1 MRIFPVFLACLFTA
15 GVTVSWRPNTQQ
27 AVLTGKV
34 SDKNSGEALIGAT
47 VKVLKG
53 TDLQRGAVTDIE
65 GAYRVSLEPGLY
77 TVQFSYTGFA
87 SGTVTDVLVRAGQL
101 AVLDMA
107 LESTSVLDEV
117 IVTAYKVPLIQQDAT
132 STGQTLTSEQIRN
145 LPTRNVQANK
155 AAGAGSNPNAA
166 SIKGKRS
173 EATTY
178 YIDGIRVG
186 APAGKSAAPTSA
198 KAGKKSSR
206 RLRSDSTM
214 PAPGEQD
221 SITPDYSAENYAH
234 IQENPFL
241 PAGDNPVSTF
251 SIDVDV
257 ASYANIRRFLHEGT
271 MPPPDAV
278 RIEEMINYFDYA
290 YAPPTDQYP
299 FAVHT
304 EMAPCPWAP
313 EHRLL
318 LVGLQGRQIE
328 TGQLPPSNF
337 VFLIDVSGSMSDD
350 NKLPLVQQSL
360 RLLVQQLRPQDRVAL
375 VVYAGAAGTV
385 LPSTSGSDKAA
396 INAAIDRLSAGGS
409 TAGAA
414 GIQLAYQV
422 ARSHYAERG
431 NNRVILCTDGDFN
444 VGVSS
449 DAELVRLI
457 EKERESGVFLSVLGF
472 GMGNYQDAKMQ
483 QLADKGNGNHAY
495 IDQIGEARKVLVSE
509 FGGTLFAIAK
519 DVKLQLEF
527 NPARVAG
534 YRLIGYENRLLARE
548 DFDDDAKD
556 AGELGVG
563 HRVTALYEVV
573 PVGKPLPLAKGA
585 GPLKYQT
592 IQPTAAA
599 QSSELCTLKLRYKQP
614 KPNATSTLLE
624 TVVKDAPQTSMSE
637 NLQLAAAT
645 ASFGMLLRGSQ
656 YKGAATYGSALALAR
671 QSAKHDPN
679 GYRTELCSMIEKAQF
694 LTDPLRTGK

>member
-1 MRIFPVFLACLFTA
+1 M
-15 GVTVSWRPNTQQ
+15 
-27 AVLTGKV
+27 
-34 SDKNSGEALIGAT
+34 
-47 VKVLKG
+47 
-53 TDLQRGAVTDIE
+53 
-65 GAYRVSLEPGLY
+65 
-77 TVQFSYTGFA
+77 
-87 SGTVTDVLVRAGQL
+87 
-101 AVLDMA
+101 
-107 LESTSVLDEV
+107 
-117 IVTAYKVPLIQQDAT
+117 
-132 STGQTLTSEQIRN
+132 
-145 LPTRNVQANK
+145 
-155 AAGAGSNPNAA
+155 
-166 SIKGKRS
+166 
-173 EATTY
+173 
-178 YIDGIRVG
+178 
-186 APAGKSAAPTSA
+186 
-198 KAGKKSSR
+198 
-206 RLRSDSTM
+206 
-214 PAPGEQD
+214 
-221 SITPDYSAENYAH
+221 
-234 IQENPFL
+234 
-241 PAGDNPVSTF
+241 STF

-257 ASYANIRRFLHEGT
+257 ASYANLRRFLHDGT

-278 RIEEMINYFDYA
+278 RIEEMINYFDYT
-290 YAPPTDQYP
+290 YAPPTDQHP

-304 EMAPCPWAP
+304 ELAPCPWAP

-318 LVGLQGRQIE
+318 MVGLQGRQIE

-360 RLLVQQLRPQDRVAL
+360 RLLVEQLRPQDRVAL
-375 VVYAGAAGTV
+375 VVYAGAAGMV
-385 LPSTSGSDKAA
+385 LPSTPGSDKAT

-495 IDQIGEARKVLVSE
+495 IDQIAEARKVLVSE

-556 AGELGVG
+556 AGELGAG

-573 PVGKPLPLAKGA
+573 PAGQPLPLAKGA
-585 GPLKYQT
+585 GPLRYQT
-592 IQPTAAA
+592 VQPSAAA
-599 QSSELCTLKLRYKQP
+599 KSSELCTLKLRYKQP
-614 KPNATSTLLE
+614 KPKATSTLLE
-624 TVVKDAPQTSMSE
+624 TIVQDAPQTSMSE
-637 NLQLAAAT
+637 NMQLASAT

-656 YKGAATYGSALALAR
+656 YKGTATYGSALALAR
-671 QSAKHDPN
+671 QSAKHDPR
-679 GYRTELCSMIEKAQF
+679 GYRAELCQLIEKARF
-694 LTDPLRTGK
+694 LTDPLQAGK